1 MFGAFLGLIRSRSL
15 QQKGPS
21 SKTLGNRKFHVAR
34 PQGVS
39 SCALTSMEG
48 VIDGGVGIGLKTS
61 PRRAAIEKAQ
71 AELRREYE
79 FEAKGSFALT
89 IPPHGD
95 SVDSTARPGG
105 PSVSEP
111 DTDAD
116 GLLILGIDNELAKGE
131 RRPLHQSRRNNVAPS
146 EQSSKIDGSKNAK
159 DSKDS
164 VIFRQYARRKRS
176 RTNHGPW
183 GSSRDGKGLVSKTS
197 NLKDHTSPNGD
208 REVTPQ
214 KPHVS
219 SNI

>member
-1 MFGAFLGLIRSRSL
+1 MFGAFLGIIRSRSL

-71 AELRREYE
+71 AELRQEYE
-79 FEAKGSFALT
+79 
-89 IPPHGD
+89 
-95 SVDSTARPGG
+95 VRG

-111 DTDAD
+111 DTDTDAD
-116 GLLILGIDNELAKGE
+116 SLLILGIDNELAKGE
-131 RRPLHQSRRNNVAPS
+131 RRPLHQSRRNNIAPP
-146 EQSSKIDGSKNAK
+146 EPSSKIDGSQNAK

-164 VIFRQYARRKRS
+164 VIFRHSKKKVQNKSRS
-176 RTNHGPW
+176 LGQF
-183 GSSRDGKGLVSKTS
+183 KGWE
-197 NLKDHTSPNGD
+197 GAG
-208 REVTPQ
+208 
-214 KPHVS
+214 
-219 SNI
+219 I